1 MLKTDIYKHIRSV
14 ILIFAGLFFLV
25 LSIFSG
31 IGGAQSIDRGY
42 KSDEPIQQG
51 LMVKEKKGDNT
62 KVEAVDQASLGELKG
77 VVVAKN
83 DSPVI
88 LSSSDQTIFVANS
101 GTHDVLVSDENGKIK
116 TGDYLSISSLKGIA
130 MKATGEQS
138 LVLGQAATDFTGSGD
153 SIGSTSRKSDN
164 KKINIGR
171 IPVNISIVANPLQK
185 NSRLQTVPSIL
196 RDVSSNVAGKP
207 VDNGRIWLA
216 SIVFLA
222 TSLLTGLMLYGGA
235 KSSLLAMGRNPL
247 SKSSILRGLL
257 QVVVLGLIVFICGM
271 FGVYLLLKL

>member
-1 MLKTDIYKHIRSV
+1 MLKTDIYKHIRAS
-14 ILIFAGLFFLV
+14 ILIFAGLSLLV

-138 LVLGQAATDFTGSGD
+138 LVLGQAAATFSGSGD
-153 SIGSTSRKSDN
+153 SIGSTRINSSG
-164 KKINIGR
+164 KKVNFGR